1 MNTLKMTFLM
11 TFLEPR
17 HITGLDFFCAA
28 NAQNDLVHEPVVD
41 TVPDQSN
48 HEGDQRAVC
57 ATEGPTN
64 PDCDHGRPGSRI
76 ATGLAR
82 RSQPV

>member
-1 MNTLKMTFLM
+1 M
-11 TFLEPR
+11 EPR

-64 PDCDHGRPGSRI
+64 PDCDHGQKRHEKSHFQGVHLNLLGRLKPGI
-76 ATGLAR
+76 L
-82 RSQPV
+82 